1 MIIKI
6 IDELLYLTGCV
17 IRQLKKQKL
26 LEFKRE
32 VKAKEKSIENQKRY
46 KQHLNEELLV
56 VELKLKN
63 LEIEKGELEK
73 IVKEGV

>member
-1 MIIKI
+1 MIIKVL
-6 IDELLYLTGCV
+6 DKLLYLTGCV
-17 IRQLKKQKL
+17 IRQLQKQKL

-46 KQHLNEELLV
+46 KQHLSEELLV

-63 LEIEKGELEK
+63 LEIEKRELEK
-73 IVKEGV
+73 LVKEGV

>member
-1 MIIKI
+1 MIIKVL
-6 IDELLYLTGCV
+6 DKLLCLTGCV
-17 IRQLKKQKL
+17 IRQLQKQKL

-46 KQHLNEELLV
+46 KQHLSEELLA

-63 LEIEKGELEK
+63 LAIEKDELEK
-73 IVKEGV
+73 LVKEGV

>member
-63 LEIEKGELEK
+63 LEIEKDELEK
-73 IVKEGV
+73 VVKMGV

>member
-1 MIIKI
+1 MIIKVL
-6 IDELLYLTGCV
+6 DKLLYLTGCV
-17 IRQLKKQKL
+17 IRQLQKQKL

-46 KQHLNEELLV
+46 KQHLSEELLA

-63 LEIEKGELEK
+63 LAIEKDELEK
-73 IVKEGV
+73 LVKEGV

>member
-1 MIIKI
+1 MIIKVL
-6 IDELLYLTGCV
+6 DKLLYLTGCV
-17 IRQLKKQKL
+17 IRQLQKQKW

-56 VELKLKN
+56 VESKLKN
-63 LEIEKGELEK
+63 LKIEKEELEK
-73 IVKEGV
+73 LVKKGY

>member
-1 MIIKI
+1 MIIKVL
-6 IDELLYLTGCV
+6 DKLLCLTGCV
-17 IRQLKKQKL
+17 IRQLQKQKL

-46 KQHLNEELLV
+46 KQHLSEELLV

-63 LEIEKGELEK
+63 LEIEKKKLEEILEK
-73 IVKEGV
+73 GL